1 MAHRPGLAESVW
13 RERLARF
20 ASSGLSVKAFCEREG
35 VSPSNFHAW
44 KRRLGSGREHA
55 PSRPKAFGP
64 KEGQPL
70 FVPVAL
76 NGQTL
81 GHDSELRITLPG
93 GAVVHVPLADGRV
106 LAQVMEAVVK
116 ACGEGR
122 SC

>member
-1 MAHRPGLAESVW
+1 MAHQPGLTVSVW

-64 KEGQPL
+64 QEGKPL

-81 GHDSELRITLPG
+81 APDSERRITLPG
-93 GAVVHVPLADGRV
+93 GAVAHVPLADERV
-106 LAQVMEAVVK
+106 PARVMEAVGK